1 MVIRHTL
8 HLVKIVNVAE
18 AKAHLS
24 ELVERAAQ
32 GEEIIVARAGKP
44 RAKLV
49 PLGDTNRRLRV
60 PGKRIG
66 KYRVS
71 KHFDAPLPDDVLD
84 SFEE

>member
-1 MVIRHTL
+1 
-8 HLVKIVNVAE
+8 VKIVNVAE

-24 ELVERAAQ
+24 ELVERAAG

-49 PLGDTNRRLRV
+49 PLGDASRKLRV

-66 KYRVS
+66 KYRVA
-71 KHFDAPLPDDVLD
+71 KDFDAPLPADVLD
-84 SFEE
+84 TFEK